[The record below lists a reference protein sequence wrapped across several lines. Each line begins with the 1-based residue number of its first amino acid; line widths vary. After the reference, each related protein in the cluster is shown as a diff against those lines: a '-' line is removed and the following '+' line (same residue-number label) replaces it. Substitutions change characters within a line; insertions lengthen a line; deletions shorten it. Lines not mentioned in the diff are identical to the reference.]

1 MEKIIDFLFLILP
14 FLGTILLTSFSAA
27 SLTCI
32 IQFFCYKILKIS
44 TKGMSFKELF
54 YIYAFATLNI
64 VIFGFFDIRI
74 WTLFTVSSAAFV
86 SILDEKIIE
95 IIFPVAKIDNYKVT
109 VFKLLYLFFIPFMYL
124 SIYVTTPSSNDSDQL
139 TYVNNIS
146 IISNT
151 GDSVSSES
159 VPNLV
164 LLKEKTKD
172 SNDNDSNKVIFY
184 RGVKRF
190 IFAFLP
196 YGIFLSMIA
205 VKKKYKVLSFF
216 GINLIDFKGRW
227 DYVDDDQNVVK
238 NASIFINNRFLFDNF
253 QYVDTD
259 DLTINK
265 AFELKT
271 DINGKHYI
279 ECDKGLLTIS
289 FDKESQR
296 LRLGNNEFVS
306 YRVTK
311 SIKDNFTK
319 FFKSKFR
326 KKNSNKNLASDMKYI
341 RVYHLLKE
349 SIFYEERE
357 FRLNKTVL
365 EKCCNFF
372 SMSDK
377 KYIFDKNSIEVKE
390 LNRVII
396 EGKSYLLD

>member
-32 IQFFCYKILKIS
+32 IKFFCYKILKIS